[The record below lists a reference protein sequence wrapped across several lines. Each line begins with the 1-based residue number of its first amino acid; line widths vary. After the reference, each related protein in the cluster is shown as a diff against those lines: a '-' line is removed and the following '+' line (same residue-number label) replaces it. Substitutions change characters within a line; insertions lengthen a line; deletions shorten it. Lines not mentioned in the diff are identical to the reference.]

1 MFIVK
6 SNDSNLI
13 HIWFIKY
20 YGKAMNVRAYYE
32 CSLNISW
39 MYACRLGRL
48 KQSCINVVPTLC
60 NVVSALCNVI
70 STLFQRRAL
79 TFYQRCATL
88 KIRRRI
94 LFHFQ
99 RRISVIST
107 LIHKQRWSNV
117 EMLAGLLFQNKYT
130 LCVTSS
136 IEGWDQRLQLIKFHV
151 ILENLLWNNK
161 IKNLSV
167 SVKQNHPFLSTWI
180 HV

>member
-1 MFIVK
+1 
-6 SNDSNLI
+6 
-13 HIWFIKY
+13 
-20 YGKAMNVRAYYE
+20 MNVRAYYE

-48 KQSCINVVPTLC
+48 KQRCINVVPTLC
-60 NVVSALCNVI
+60 NVVLALCNVI
-70 STLFQRRAL
+70 STLFQRWAL
-79 TFYQRCATL
+79 TLYQRCASW
-88 KIRRRI
+88 KSDVGFCFI
-94 LFHFQ
+94 FN
-99 RRISVIST
+99 VGST
-107 LIHKQRWSNV
+107 LFQRWSPTLKHSWSNI

-136 IEGWDQRLQLIKFHV
+136 IEGWDQRLQLIKSHV

-167 SVKQNHPFLSTWI
+167 SVKQNHPVLSTWI